1 MSRKR
6 RAKKS
11 KKTSYKG
18 IISLRCKNV
27 CESWGCYL
35 VKLRRLIPDDFLI
48 HFREGRSMS
57 HGPNTYRFFLMTV
70 DPVHVGTGG
79 MRLGRVDN
87 PIVREPGTRVPK
99 IPGTALHGAIRAYAA
114 HRFGKPRCAGQGKT
128 HCGRPTCPI
137 CYTFGYARD
146 QEGGSSGVVAVG
158 DARILLFPVYSMVG
172 PVWVT
177 CPGALHDAG
186 FYPDDDPNKYFE
198 VESPTQDQ
206 NQDQNNKEESK
217 TAKAKW
223 PDTLSKQDYLNL
235 GWLMVKREKD
245 TNNNPGWNPETLFQG
260 KVPGPIRN
268 RAVLVSD
275 KLFSQIV
282 NSNLEVRT
290 SVAINPETGAAE
302 EGALFTYE
310 AIPRATILWMEMVE
324 SDFKGEFPNLNRL
337 KKWEEILQ
345 SKENKE
351 KAKEDLLVKWGLLK
365 KNDNLED
372 KVKQAQEW
380 LQDEQ
385 VDQNGEKIWRWEKQE
400 MKNVP
405 QSPFGIVQAG
415 LEWVE
420 HLGVGGMGTRGFGRI
435 RTVDCLHIRDK
446 EPPKKANSK

>member
-1 MSRKR
+1 MPHS
-6 RAKKS
+6 
-11 KKTSYKG
+11 
-18 IISLRCKNV
+18 
-27 CESWGCYL
+27 
-35 VKLRRLIPDDFLI
+35 
-48 HFREGRSMS
+48 
-57 HGPNTYRFFLMTV
+57 PNTYRFFLMTV

-114 HRFGKPRCAGQGKT
+114 HRYGKPHCTGQGQKEGRK

-137 CYTFGYARD
+137 CYTFGYARN
-146 QEGGSSGVVAVG
+146 QEGGRSGVVAVG

-186 FYPDDDPNKYFE
+186 FYPNSDPNKYFE
-198 VESPTQDQ
+198 AETPA
-206 NQDQNNKEESK
+206 QDQNNEEEPK

-223 PDTLSKQDYLNL
+223 PDTLSQQDYLNL
-235 GWLMVKREKD
+235 GWLMVERA
-245 TNNNPGWNPETLFQG
+245 NNNFGWKPEIIFKG
-260 KVPGPIRN
+260 KVPDQIHN
-268 RAVLVSD
+268 RVVLVSD

-310 AIPRATILWMEMVE
+310 AIPRATVLWMDVVE
-324 SDFKGEFPNLNRL
+324 SDFKGEFPDKNRL
-337 KKWEEILQ
+337 TQWEEILQ
-345 SKENKE
+345 SKDKNKE
-351 KAKEDLLVKWGLLK
+351 KTKEDLLVKWGLLK

-372 KVKQAQEW
+372 KVQQAKKW

-435 RTVDCLHIRDK
+435 REITHCYVKQNTLECNQSNAK
-446 EPPKKANSK
+446 SKNQNNNSGG

>member
-1 MSRKR
+1 MPHS
-6 RAKKS
+6 
-11 KKTSYKG
+11 
-18 IISLRCKNV
+18 
-27 CESWGCYL
+27 
-35 VKLRRLIPDDFLI
+35 
-48 HFREGRSMS
+48 
-57 HGPNTYRFFLMTV
+57 PNTYRFFLMTV

-114 HRFGKPRCAGQGKT
+114 HRFGKPQCAGQGKT

-186 FYPDDDPNKYFE
+186 FYPDNDPNKYFE

-206 NQDQNNKEESK
+206 NNKKESK

-235 GWLMVKREKD
+235 GWLMVERA
-245 TNNNPGWNPETLFQG
+245 NNNFGWNPKIVFKGE
-260 KVPGPIRN
+260 VPEQIRN

-275 KLFSQIV
+275 KLFFQIV

-310 AIPRATILWMEMVE
+310 AIPRATVLWMEVVE
-324 SDFKGEFPNLNRL
+324 SDFKGEFPN
-337 KKWEEILQ
+337 KKRWQEICQHMEETLPEEIPDAETETENVLRQLGYISQRPSRGNDESEPKFKERQDKYWKQVKEAYKACRHVLQ
-345 SKENKE
+345 TLRWNIPS
-351 KAKEDLLVKWGLLK
+351 DLILFGL
-365 KNDNLED
+365 
-372 KVKQAQEW
+372 QW
-380 LQDEQ
+380 
-385 VDQNGEKIWRWEKQE
+385 I
-400 MKNVP
+400 
-405 QSPFGIVQAG
+405 
-415 LEWVE
+415 E

-446 EPPKKANSK
+446 EPPKKGE